1 MEIRPVTGDIWKFM
15 TGKGIRLWPDGLLL
29 LRLQWWLGRSDFIA
43 IWRLLPSVLL
53 LFFCSSL
60 RSRTWYSGLRGRNA
74 SPHIHTKR
82 YHCQLRASKT
92 LDWSSVWLSPLNSP
106 PNRKKKIVE
115 FRSSRDFVQTAR
127 LWLSGLRREGLG
139 WVARCARPG
148 HRPAGLPSEAA
159 NGQEGGGASHSAG
172 GPGPLS
178 KRSPRCHL
186 GSCSLWSV

>member
-1 MEIRPVTGDIWKFM
+1 M

-53 LFFCSSL
+53 FFCSSL
-60 RSRTWYSGLRGRNA
+60 RNRTWYSELRGRNA

-106 PNRKKKIVE
+106 PNRKKKVE

-148 HRPAGLPSEAA
+148 HRPAGLPSEAE

-172 GPGPLS
+172 GLDCSRNATWGVTLGAV
-178 KRSPRCHL
+178 RCEVF
-186 GSCSLWSV
+186 GSLLPSSGNV